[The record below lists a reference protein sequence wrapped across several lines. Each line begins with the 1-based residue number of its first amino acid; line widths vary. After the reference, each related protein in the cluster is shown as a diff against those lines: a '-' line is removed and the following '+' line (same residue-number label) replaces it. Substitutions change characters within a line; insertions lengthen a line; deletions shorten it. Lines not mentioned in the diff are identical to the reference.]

1 MKNGTQSKAAR
12 MRELYIIRK
21 CDSIVTGSTV
31 TICERWFREK
41 RLQSP
46 CLQKKQGW
54 CRNREIIVAHLPRFV
69 VEMKSSDAIVNE
81 LYCFNSG
88 RVGFEKL
95 TELDY
100 RGTTYYTIR
109 NLSLYECQG
118 WCREEPDCAAASFRF
133 VVVLTFTQMTDKHEK
148 NKTKTRHTITQNKTP
163 PWWGWWLFISY
174 FFSFPPLFSFVVN
187 PLAPIQETVCLLQN
201 ETTGASPT
209 VTPQKS
215 VSTYYMIKLNIRSG
229 TYPTR
234 RLLIEFNSTSSSITG
249 SPPTNTT
256 WRPLLTREAKS

>member
-1 MKNGTQSKAAR
+1 MPSQT
-12 MRELYIIRK
+12 LIY
-21 CDSIVTGSTV
+21 
-31 TICERWFREK
+31 
-41 RLQSP
+41 
-46 CLQKKQGW
+46 
-54 CRNREIIVAHLPRFV
+54 
-69 VEMKSSDAIVNE
+69 NE
-81 LYCFNSG
+81 LLLSITFAG

-133 VVVLTFTQMTDKHEK
+133 VVFSGWHSRKWQ
-148 NKTKTRHTITQNKTP
+148 TITQNKATSHRDEVYSSTH
-163 PWWGWWLFISY
+163 LF
-174 FFSFPPLFSFVVN
+174 FFFVRSFVVN

-209 VTPQKS
+209 VSPQKS

-229 TYPTR
+229 NNRLNWLEFKRR
-234 RLLIEFNSTSSSITG
+234 RLTVTRFCQNGHWLGKSSIFRLRGDERRGRFLTNFV
-249 SPPTNTT
+249 PTV
-256 WRPLLTREAKS
+256 KSRLA